1 MTSRLTELL
10 YISYLLVAGLPHF
23 SAAAHRESAAFTSAA
38 GFRAGG
44 AHVIPARWTF
54 SGQPNAGSGS

>member
-10 YISYLLVAGLPHF
+10 YVFYLLVAGLPSF

-38 GFRAGG
+38 GFHSGDV
-44 AHVIPARWTF
+44 HVIPVRWTL
-54 SGQPNAGSGS
+54 SGQPSAGSGS